1 MIALHRVI
9 SLIARLLFSKHLNGD
24 TQTVL
29 TNINLDGNVKIEEN
43 INGVAFSDITAKYE
57 YNSGSQGEDQV

>member
-1 MIALHRVI
+1 MTT
-9 SLIARLLFSKHLNGD
+9 FSMHLNGD

-43 INGVAFSDITAKYE
+43 FLADSINGVAFSNITAQYE
-57 YNSGSQGEDQV
+57 YNSGSRGEDQV